1 MKRIH
6 LLSPR
11 LANQIAAGEVVER
24 PANIIKEL
32 VENSLDAGAQ
42 RIEIDVE
49 QGGTKLLRIRDDGHG
64 IPKDDLPLALSRH
77 ATSKITTLDDLEAVH
92 SLGFRGEALA
102 SISSVSR
109 LTLTSATIAEKDEL
123 AQAWQVEVEGRDMA
137 ASVKPAAHPKGTT
150 LEVRD
155 LFFNTPARR
164 KFLRTEKTEF
174 NHVDEYFKRLAL
186 SRYDVAF
193 SLRHNQKMIHSLR
206 PAIRNIDKEKRVAA
220 LLGTKFIDAALH
232 IDSEAAGLELKGWVG
247 LPTFSR
253 SAADM
258 QYFFVNGRVVRDRLV
273 VHAIK
278 QAYRDVLYH
287 GRQPAF
293 VLYLTVDPALVDVNV
308 HPTKHEVRFRDG
320 RLVHDY
326 LFRTLHKA
334 LADVRPDNQV
344 APTSL
349 QGSGVLQEAPEA
361 GITTPALPANR
372 PQQVSGIQAGEF
384 SEQTRMSLLPGR
396 DPLSG
401 QSIARQPNN
410 AAGVQEHLNAYQAL
424 SQPLNV
430 GQTGVR
436 TEERIDPET
445 GEITTVQVEQGNT
458 QGLPEVEQGDVPP
471 LGFAIAQLHGIYIL
485 SQNIHGLVV
494 VDMHAA
500 HERITYERL
509 KIAVDN
515 QNVQSQPLLVPITV
529 NVSEREADAAE
540 QFADEFA
547 RFGVLF
553 QRAAPES
560 IMIRQIPVILQ
571 QAEVERLV
579 TDMLADLIQH
589 GSSDRIQAHR
599 NEILG
604 TMACHGSVR
613 ANRKL
618 TLPEMNGLL
627 RDMEDTERSGQ
638 CNHGRP
644 TWTQMSMSD
653 LDKLFLR
660 GR

>member
-49 QGGTKLLRIRDDGHG
+49 QGGIKLLRIRDDGHG

-109 LTLTSATIAEKDEL
+109 LTLTSATAAEEDETDSESG
-123 AQAWQVEVEGRDMA
+123 QAWQVEVEGREMS

-193 SLRHNQKMIHSLR
+193 SLRHNQKVIHSLR

-232 IDSEAAGLELKGWVG
+232 VDAEAAGLGLTGWVG

-253 SAADM
+253 SQADM

-273 VHAIK
+273 AHAIK

-349 QGSGVLQEAPEA
+349 QGSGVLA
-361 GITTPALPANR
+361 GDASMGASGLTSPALMANSQ
-372 PQQVSGIQAGEF
+372 QQVTGIQAGEF
-384 SEQTRMSLLPGR
+384 AGQERMSLLPGR
-396 DPLSG
+396 HPLTGQAAGQYSG
-401 QSIARQPNN
+401 QDQNGSLNS
-410 AAGVQEHLNAYQAL
+410 GSVQEHLNAYQSL

-430 GQTGVR
+430 
-436 TEERIDPET
+436 EERIDPET
-445 GEITTVQVEQGNT
+445 GEIVTVAVEN
-458 QGLPEVEQGDVPP
+458 DVPP
-471 LGFAIAQLHGIYIL
+471 LGFAVAQLHGIYIL
-485 SQNIHGLVV
+485 SQNAHGLVV

-515 QNVQSQPLLVPITV
+515 QNVQSQPLLVPITLS
-529 NVSEREADAAE
+529 VSEGEADAAD

-547 RFGVLF
+547 RFGVIL

-579 TDMLADLIQH
+579 TDMLADLMQH

-627 RDMEDTERSGQ
+627 RDMEETERSGQ

>member
-32 VENSLDAGAQ
+32 VENSLDADST

-49 QGGTKLLRIRDDGHG
+49 QGGIKLLRIRDDGHG
-64 IPKDDLPLALSRH
+64 IPKDDLALALSRH
-77 ATSKITTLDDLEAVH
+77 ATSKISTLDDLEAVH

-109 LTLTSATIAEKDEL
+109 LTMTSSTAPAEGEQE
-123 AQAWQVEVEGRDMA
+123 QAWQVEVEGREMA
-137 ASVKPAAHPKGTT
+137 ATIKPAAHPKGTT

-193 SLRHNQKMIHSLR
+193 SLRHNQKVIHSLR

-232 IDSEAAGLELKGWVG
+232 IDAEAAGLGLTGWVG

-273 VHAIK
+273 AHAIK

-293 VLYLTVDPALVDVNV
+293 VLYLTVDPGLVDVNV

-334 LADVRPDNQV
+334 LADVRPDHQT

-349 QGSGVLQEAPEA
+349 QGSGVLKDEASSANYSPS
-361 GITTPALPANR
+361 GLTSPALMANSQ
-372 PQQVSGIQAGEF
+372 QQVTGIQAGEF

-396 DPLSG
+396 NPMTG
-401 QSIARQPNN
+401 QANN
-410 AAGVQEHLNAYQAL
+410 PAGVQEHLNAYQAL

-430 GQTGVR
+430 ASGMTT
-436 TEERIDPET
+436 TEERVDPET
-445 GEITTVQVEQGNT
+445 GEIITVTVDSNAAQED
-458 QGLPEVEQGDVPP
+458 DVPP

-485 SQNIHGLVV
+485 SQNAHGLVV

-515 QNVQSQPLLVPITV
+515 QNVQSQPLLVPITLS
-529 NVSEREADAAE
+529 VSEGEADAAE
-540 QFADEFA
+540 QYADEFA
-547 RFGVLF
+547 RFGVLL

-579 TDMLADLIQH
+579 TDMLADLMEH

-604 TMACHGSVR
+604 NMACHGSVR